1 MQFHR
6 SLELRQIDLA
16 GRFVRLFSAAAR
28 EKEKAIYFALSHFFP
43 AHTFIFL
50 FFIRLRHLISLSRTI
65 FLAALDQGKKPSSNL
80 LANLAVHNHQ
90 PFPPSFSLISCIETE
105 PFFRYIFFFGGGLF
119 FPPFLASKAERGL
132 LLLFPPFFLFFSF
145 FGYSRK
151 EPLSLCR

>member
-16 GRFVRLFSAAAR
+16 GDLSDFFFCCSGEGKRKPSISHSRISFPRTHSFFS
-28 EKEKAIYFALSHFFP
+28 P
-43 AHTFIFL
+43 

-105 PFFRYIFFFGGGLF
+105 PFFRYFFFWGGGF
-119 FPPFLASKAERGL
+119 SSPPFWLQKQKEA
-132 LLLFPPFFLFFSF
+132 FYYYFPFFLFFFFSF
-145 FGYSRK
+145 R
-151 EPLSLCR
+151 L